1 MDNRWSR
8 GAWQCPDTRHTH
20 VTPEHWVFLGT
31 TVVPA
36 TFHRLEWNF
45 GSLLLSG
52 VSSCVRRAV
61 GALCLGAGVEAGIER
76 SWEEGETVWHIY
88 SLHNHPVRPDLRVW
102 VEGMRPQKQP
112 EYEVFY

>member
-1 MDNRWSR
+1 MVQR
-8 GAWQCPDTRHTH
+8 GLAVSGHKAYPRY
-20 VTPEHWVFLGT
+20 PRALG
-31 TVVPA
+31 VSWHHCGSA

-76 SWEEGETVWHIY
+76 LWEEGETVWHIY